1 MELTRVAQNHPS
13 ISMSLTLCS
22 VSKLINLQYTMTGD
36 LELARKP
43 NEKLTN
49 IEENVLRY
57 LAGYVCY
64 KIQSQLEK
72 SKKLNLL
79 FVITDTSGCEMNE
92 TKDTEYWTNIL
103 DHGGLWHVSD
113 TAYSM
118 FCAMENELQQHLTI
132 IDKAMLGQ
140 NRITILVNKLALNT
154 EVLFHW
160 NEILEEHSHVPEEEA
175 ALLLRDIIKLFVTTH
190 GFAYATSLLKV
201 YKQVSGKS
209 LQKTKGLQK
218 SLHD

>member
-1 MELTRVAQNHPS
+1 MCNELS
-13 ISMSLTLCS
+13 FISFHFAG
-22 VSKLINLQYTMTGD
+22 KNLVVHKSCQ
-36 LELARKP
+36 
-43 NEKLTN
+43 KLTN

-79 FVITDTSGCEMNE
+79 FVITDMSGCEMNE

-103 DHGGLWHVSD
+103 DRGGLWHVSD

-118 FCAMENELQQHLTI
+118 FCAMENELRQHLTI
-132 IDKAMLGQ
+132 DKAVLGQ

-175 ALLLRDIIKLFVTTH
+175 ALLLRDIIKLFVTTC
-190 GFAYATSLLKV
+190 GFAYATSLLEV

-209 LQKTKGLQK
+209 LQKTKGLRK
-218 SLHD
+218 